1 MKTVLFVCTG
11 NTCRSPMAEAVF
23 NDKAAKKQK
32 DVRALSA
39 GLCAGGGA
47 PLSDGA
53 KAALSEVGLSAFS
66 HTATPVTRE
75 LADKC
80 DILCGMTARHA
91 AALRE
96 MFPEASDKIYAFPTD
111 IPDPFGAPL
120 SVYRETLCEIEK
132 GVDLLLRDGV
142 L

>member
-1 MKTVLFVCTG
+1 
-11 NTCRSPMAEAVF
+11 MAEAVF

-32 DVRALSA
+32 DVKALSA
-39 GLCAGGGA
+39 GLIAEGGA

-53 KAALSEVGLSAFS
+53 KAALSAYGLPAFT
-66 HTATPVTRE
+66 HTATQVTWE
-75 LADKC
+75 LIDKC

-96 MFPEASDKIYAFPTD
+96 MFPEAKDKIYAFPTD
-111 IPDPFGAPL
+111 IPDPFGRELAF
-120 SVYRETLCEIEK
+120 YRKTLCEIEK